1 VTRLLAVPATISAI
15 VVIPILVGQQ
25 RAEQPA
31 APNPREAALTLKLEG
46 AEGMTQPLP
55 LLIRASGAPPVVT
68 TLKTADGLQTATVKP
83 GTGCAGAQ
91 PRSTAYNG
99 EGATEWCLVLSGVP
113 AHGEVAGVVKATA
126 AGSSQVPPTAL
137 ALTVDH
143 RDALRWW
150 PAIAIAAGLL
160 GSVLLTVFVNRLA
173 ASIRGNRLDQLLVQN
188 RHATPRNRIVG
199 LEQWVAT
206 RRELGDSDETLLAVV
221 APLTKNGPKK
231 AREQRRQLRLA
242 LEQSSLP
249 NDHPLAVSARA
260 EVGRETH
267 QVSDF
272 VDESGN
278 PQVHPADRLR
288 AAIGMMDA
296 FADQLQRLESEITNG
311 LTKRCQEEPMRS
323 LEQAKTWWQH
333 QSSPDSFDR
342 LAAAL
347 GDAEA
352 ALYAK
357 RAGLRPAGGE
367 SRGSCPRRPARGGT
381 GSFRSDAA
389 RSRVR
394 TGGQPVRSGRVD
406 APVDPRRAR
415 LRGCDRLHR
424 NVRH

>member
-1 VTRLLAVPATISAI
+1 
-15 VVIPILVGQQ
+15 
-25 RAEQPA
+25 
-31 APNPREAALTLKLEG
+31 
-46 AEGMTQPLP
+46 
-55 LLIRASGAPPVVT
+55 
-68 TLKTADGLQTATVKP
+68 
-83 GTGCAGAQ
+83 
-91 PRSTAYNG
+91 
-99 EGATEWCLVLSGVP
+99 
-113 AHGEVAGVVKATA
+113 VVKATA

-357 RAGLRPAGGE
+357 LNEPGCAQPEAKAAAAVREDLRAVEPAASAAMPLALGSAPAVNLFGLGALTLLSILVALGFAAVTVYIATYDTNATFGTWEDYFKLVSAALAAGAAGTIAGFLAPWGASAPAADGAAALE
-367 SRGSCPRRPARGGT
+367 QSRATAALQGSQRGAFWT
-381 GSFRSDAA
+381 
-389 RSRVR
+389 
-394 TGGQPVRSGRVD
+394 
-406 APVDPRRAR
+406 
-415 LRGCDRLHR
+415 
-424 NVRH
+424 